1 MNTMVFFDRL
11 NAPVMILNVNL
22 KIFKTLW
29 MNKVELPRHRYC
41 NLRSDVIPS
50 KVPPNSKPRFCL
62 VSRFNKTS
70 TIFAFLVQIDLNK
83 KREAEISKLRRDVE
97 EANVQNEQ
105 ALSSMRSKHQQAL
118 AEVQEELETFKKSKA
133 K

>member
-1 MNTMVFFDRL
+1 MVFLFDRL
-11 NAPVMILNVNL
+11 NAPAMILNENL
-22 KIFKTLW
+22 KIFKMLW
-29 MNKVELPRHRYC
+29 MNKVERLKHRYC
-41 NLRSDVIPS
+41 NIRSDVLSS
-50 KVPPNSKPRFCL
+50 KVLPNSKPCFCV
-62 VSRFNKTS
+62 VSCFKKT
-70 TIFAFLVQIDLNK
+70 FVFLLQIDLNK

-105 ALSSMRSKHQQAL
+105 AISSMRSKHQQAL

>member
-1 MNTMVFFDRL
+1 MLVLGCVDRFSL
-11 NAPVMILNVNL
+11 YNGS
-22 KIFKTLW
+22 K
-29 MNKVELPRHRYC
+29 LPY
-41 NLRSDVIPS
+41 
-50 KVPPNSKPRFCL
+50 L
-62 VSRFNKTS
+62 VSCLKKPKR
-70 TIFAFLVQIDLNK
+70 IFFVLLVQIDLNK

-105 ALSSMRSKHQQAL
+105 AISSMRSKHQQAL